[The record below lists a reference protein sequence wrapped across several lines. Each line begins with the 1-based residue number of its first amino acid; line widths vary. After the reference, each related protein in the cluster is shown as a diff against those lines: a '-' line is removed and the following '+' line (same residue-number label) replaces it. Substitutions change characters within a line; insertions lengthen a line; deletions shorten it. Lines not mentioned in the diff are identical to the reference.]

1 MRVPGRSRGSR
12 GGFSQDIPPELT
24 LSRTGEA
31 PRGNEGCRGGRR
43 EQTRHDRSAWGT
55 VTGSVPLDRE
65 VPSGKERGGGQGNP
79 EPDQQESG
87 VG

>member
-1 MRVPGRSRGSR
+1 MKLPGGMRGVEEADASSR
-12 GGFSQDIPPELT
+12 L
-24 LSRTGEA
+24 
-31 PRGNEGCRGGRR
+31 
-43 EQTRHDRSAWGT
+43 EQTRRDRSAWGT